1 MATVRDIAAKAGVSP
16 ATVSRVL
23 NMDPTLNVTDET
35 RFTVFRI
42 AEELEY
48 VPRNKRGTNVIPEKK
63 SIAIISWLDQYMEVD
78 DPYYLSIR
86 IAIEHKAE
94 EYGMSIRTYNLSD
107 IDESL
112 RNQEGVIVLGR
123 LPKEE
128 LEKIKQY
135 NEVMVIVDNNFTE
148 PGCDYVGVDLGKAM
162 KGVLERLYELGHRKI
177 GYLGGLTLAQQRER
191 DFVDPRDI
199 AYAAFMQE
207 KGIYDEMYIY
217 DVRQFTFRGGYK
229 MALEA
234 LQRENI
240 PSVIVA
246 GNDSMAIAAYRAIN
260 ECGLKIPEDI
270 SVVGFNDQPNA
281 KYMVPSLATVR
292 IPTTHLGHSAL
303 DLILD
308 KVRTQR
314 EYSKKVY
321 LDTEFKERNS
331 CGKCGWNK

>member
-35 RFTVFRI
+35 RLNVFRI
-42 AEELEY
+42 AEELDY
-48 VPRNKRGTNVIPEKK
+48 VPRNKRGANAVQEKK
-63 SIAIISWLDQYMEVD
+63 AIAVFSWLPPEMELD

-86 IAIEHKAE
+86 IAIERKAE
-94 EYGMSIRTYNLSD
+94 EYGLAIRTCNLSD

-112 RNQEGVIVLGR
+112 KSQEGVIVLGR

-128 LEKIKQY
+128 LEKIKLY
-135 NEVMVIVDNNFTE
+135 NEAVVIVDNSFMQ
-148 PGCDYVGVDLGKAM
+148 PGYDYVGVDLGKVM
-162 KGVLERLYELGHRKI
+162 KEVLNRLYELGHRKI
-177 GYLGGLTLAQQRER
+177 GYLGGLTLKQQKERE
-191 DFVDPRDI
+191 FVDQRDI
-199 AYAAFMQE
+199 AYVEVMQE
-207 KGIYDEMYIY
+207 KGIYDEAYIY
-217 DVRQFTFRGGYK
+217 DVREFSFRAGYK
-229 MALEA
+229 VTLEV
-234 LQRENI
+234 LRGENI

-246 GNDSMAIAAYRAIN
+246 GNDSMAIGAYRAIA
-260 ECGLKIPEDI
+260 ECGMRIPEDI

-292 IPTTHLGHSAL
+292 IPTTNLGHSAL
-303 DLILD
+303 DLVLD

-331 CGKCGWNK
+331 CGKYGDAK